1 MQRRQFLKTLAA
13 LPAAGCASGAGLE
26 NPSATAR
33 FTHGVAS
40 GDPLADRVILWT
52 RAVPLAG
59 GTTAPVIGWTVAR
72 DPGFVDIVAKGTA
85 KAQPER
91 DYCVKVDATGL
102 APDSRYYYR
111 FDAGDA
117 QSPVGR
123 TRSLPNGAV
132 DEISL
137 AVMSC
142 SNLPWGYFNAY
153 RGLARRDDIAAMIHL
168 GDYIYEYERG
178 RYASASIEALGRQVS
193 PPGETISLA
202 DYRTR
207 YATYRLDP
215 DLQAAHAAH
224 PMIAVWDD
232 HESTNDG
239 WRDGAE
245 NHEESEG
252 DWGARKAASR
262 QAWLEWLPVRES
274 GDTAAGRIYR
284 QFDLGELASLIMLD
298 TRLIGRDRQWDYRQ
312 DLALDPKAGPQAMAA
327 AVARFRAEKLD
338 RADRSLLGTRQEAW
352 LGQAL
357 QASKTRGQIWQLIGQ
372 QVVVG
377 TMRSPV
383 ALAEMVD
390 PANPGLAPI
399 DALRYFGLLSRLGL
413 PFNLDAWD
421 GYPAARA
428 RLLDAALAQGH
439 NLLTLSGDT
448 HNAWAFRLPHKGR
461 LAGVDLATH
470 SISSPGMEYY
480 LNAPPAAL
488 AKALVETNPE
498 LLWADT
504 RHRGYMTVTLRRDRA
519 QARWWAVSSV
529 TDKNFS
535 ESLLQSLMVTPA
547 PGPGLG
553 SVTLG

>member
-1 MQRRQFLKTLAA
+1 M
-13 LPAAGCASGAGLE
+13 
-26 NPSATAR
+26 
-33 FTHGVAS
+33 
-40 GDPLADRVILWT
+40 ADRVILWT
-52 RAVPLAG
+52 RAVPLADSG
-59 GTTAPVIGWTVAR
+59 AAPAVDWFIAR
-72 DPGFVDIVAKGTA
+72 DPGFADIVAKGTA
-85 KAQPER
+85 TAQPER
-91 DYCVKVDATGL
+91 DYCVKVDAAGL
-102 APDSRYYYR
+102 AADSRYYYR
-111 FDAGDA
+111 FESGAA
-117 QSPVGR
+117 RSPVGR
-123 TRSLPNGAV
+123 TRTLPSGAV

-153 RGLARRDDIAAMIHL
+153 RALARRDDIAAMVHL

-178 RYASASIEALGRQVS
+178 RYASATIEALGRQVS

-207 YATYRLDP
+207 YATYRRDA

-239 WRDGAE
+239 WMDGAE
-245 NHEESEG
+245 NHNEGEG
-252 DWGARKAASR
+252 DWADRKAASR
-262 QAWLEWLPVRES
+262 QAWLEWLPVRET

-284 QFDLGELASLIMLD
+284 QFDLGDLASLIMLD

-338 RADRSLLGTRQEAW
+338 RADRSLLGEPQEAW
-352 LGQAL
+352 LAQAL
-357 QASKTRGQIWQLIGQ
+357 AASKARGQIWQVIGQ

-377 TMRSPV
+377 TMRSPE
-383 ALAEMVD
+383 ALAAMVD
-390 PANPGLAPI
+390 PAKPGLASI

-428 RLLDAALAQGH
+428 RMLDAGLDHAN

-448 HNAWAFRLPHKGR
+448 HNAWAFRLPRKGR

-488 AKALVETNPE
+488 AKALVDTNPD
-498 LLWADT
+498 LLWANT
-504 RHRGYMTVTLRRDRA
+504 HNRGYLTVTLRRDQA
-519 QARWWAVSSV
+519 LARWWALSSV
-529 TDKNFS
+529 TDKNFN

-547 PGPGLG
+547 QGPGLG
-553 SVTLG
+553 SVALG